1 MYHIGDIL
9 DELQIEYVLR
19 GDGTFEVLGLLAS
32 RTDKKLCSF
41 VMSRKFVGD
50 VPENVSVLL
59 TNEETAPACGAN
71 CCIVDDP
78 RNVLFKIHNYLS
90 ERADYIASEIRDSRG
105 KNCDISPLAHI
116 KKGIEIGDN
125 VMIEPAV
132 DRKSVV

>member
-19 GDGTFEVLGLLAS
+19 GEGTFEVLGLLAS

-71 CCIVDDP
+71 CCIVDETALRSRSCSRP
-78 RNVLFKIHNYLS
+78 SRPGWARS
-90 ERADYIASEIRDSRG
+90 RSSSTTRGSRATT
-105 KNCDISPLAHI
+105 C
-116 KKGIEIGDN
+116 
-125 VMIEPAV
+125 
-132 DRKSVV
+132 